1 MQIVEIFL
9 KVLEKVCMKQN
20 LYRSRMQQIYKF
32 KNIVAILYL
41 FSSCT
46 AHDMLGTN
54 RSCMKSCTWP
64 PNCVQRR
71 VQWAVQWFTEVQ
83 RTSRG
88 QDHMMRGGRVRE
100 MLAVIEGHKSGAKIK
115 IFAHVHPTSQGS
127 LLSWQNKASHS
138 RSWMTLNISS
148 CCFITLTSC
157 CWESVLE
164 HDTRQ
169 RGWQE
174 ARLRSLCR
182 VQTEPARGKY
192 RVYTTGQLS
201 PGSGLCCPDYLSS
214 GLRPDTKQWN
224 VRYTCLTQTSLLRVV
239 T

>member
-1 MQIVEIFL
+1 
-9 KVLEKVCMKQN
+9 
-20 LYRSRMQQIYKF
+20 MQQIYKF

-174 ARLRSLCR
+174 ARLRSAEYRQSRLGAS
-182 VQTEPARGKY
+182 TECTLYRPTVTRIRTLLSRLSLKWPPPRYKTMKCSLHLSDSDKPPSCGHVVCSNYPAWA
-192 RVYTTGQLS
+192 
-201 PGSGLCCPDYLSS
+201 C
-214 GLRPDTKQWN
+214 
-224 VRYTCLTQTSLLRVV
+224 SLYSESRAE
-239 T
+239 